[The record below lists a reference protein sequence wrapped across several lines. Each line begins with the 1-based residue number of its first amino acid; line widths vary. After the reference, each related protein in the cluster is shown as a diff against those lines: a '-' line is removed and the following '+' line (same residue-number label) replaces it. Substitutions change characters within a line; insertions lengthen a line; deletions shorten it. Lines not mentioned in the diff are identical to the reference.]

1 VFYHFEPNSDF
12 AIRCTLYAFFVIA
25 LPVHSKDMLF
35 FNLKVVKELT
45 ALEQQVTVSKKELTS
60 TNHYLLSAM

>member
-1 VFYHFEPNSDF
+1 
-12 AIRCTLYAFFVIA
+12 
-25 LPVHSKDMLF
+25 MLF